1 MSPRKVIVVSL
12 MFFSAVTQAQ
22 VWWDFGIRGGVSSG
36 FLINSEILDNSQYPH
51 QWTFGNFFTGRI
63 GTNFGD
69 HSIISVEYGRTNTS
83 QKWYFGGNG
92 NSFYRTLNW
101 STNDLYV
108 LYRHIGESG
117 SFFEIGPKFST
128 VASATQ
134 SLSGNIPQSAFTEE
148 NVLNMY
154 SEKYTSAVFGFG
166 SYIAGTENLSFILS
180 FRIEYGIQDLFS
192 DNANNINFPIE
203 FNGEASNASS
213 HPLLLQVGL
222 EINYDIGYL
231 VSPRCADRYK
241 FVTF

>member
-22 VWWDFGIRGGVSSG
+22 VWWDFGVRGGVNSG

-101 STNDLYV
+101 STNDL
-108 LYRHIGESG
+108 
-117 SFFEIGPKFST
+117 
-128 VASATQ
+128 
-134 SLSGNIPQSAFTEE
+134 
-148 NVLNMY
+148 
-154 SEKYTSAVFGFG
+154 
-166 SYIAGTENLSFILS
+166 
-180 FRIEYGIQDLFS
+180 
-192 DNANNINFPIE
+192 
-203 FNGEASNASS
+203 
-213 HPLLLQVGL
+213 
-222 EINYDIGYL
+222 
-231 VSPRCADRYK
+231 
-241 FVTF
+241 